1 MAESTQTAK
10 NLEFRANLP
19 KYFRL
24 AAIGVFA
31 LAVIGIGI
39 GFYSAR
45 NVTEFRMVGFPTS
58 LSKDVVAQV
67 NGYERRESE
76 GDVVKYYIKADQ
88 ATTFSD
94 NHQEMENVYLQ
105 VFDPSGVASDQI
117 TAIKAVYIP
126 EDNKNFTAYFAGN
139 VNIQTRDSLKVK
151 TEQITYKKETETAS
165 ADEQVDFE
173 RENIRGRSFGAVV
186 KVAEKRLEL
195 LRDVDIQTFESP
207 EFAKSNVE
215 QSHIKAGYAV
225 YDQLN
230 EKIEL
235 QQSVHV
241 TAVRGTRNADVQSDR
256 ANVFLVA
263 PESGGRD
270 VSKIELFDNV
280 LINTQESNGRPTK
293 ISSGYAL
300 YQRQIER
307 FDLKNDVN
315 IITVEDEKPTVIKSS
330 SAVYEPA
337 AGHIQLNGAAEI
349 TQGNDYVKG
358 DEVTADLYP
367 SKKLKNAAARGN
379 AYIRQAA
386 ADRTTE
392 ISSAELNAAFNDNQQ
407 LVIANSLGGSNAILT
422 PVSKTDYSKVT
433 LSAPRAIHAFFKG
446 EGLFEKIVT
455 DGRTTIQLDVPNT
468 DSDSANKK
476 VTADSVKTFFN
487 ADGKDISRA
496 EAVGDAELIVEPLK
510 ATPTNYRTT
519 INAPRFD
526 CEFFPTG
533 NNAKQCVAATKTRT
547 VRIPTV
553 KAADR
558 ENQVIVAD
566 RLTANFNQ
574 ASKDIESV
582 VASGGAKF
590 TEGQRNAISSEMTF
604 TANDET
610 VRLRGA
616 EPTAWDSTA
625 RAKAREIDWNTRE
638 QRSYLRGNV
647 STTYYSQKQTSG
659 AAPFGDTEKPV
670 FLTSDNA
677 EFDHKNKSA
686 VYTGSARGWQ
696 ENNFV
701 RADKF
706 FIQEPQGMFFA
717 DGSVSSLLYDAKRKE
732 NGKTATAPVYA
743 SSLKMSYNRDSR
755 VLHYENNVDI
765 RQGTDRITGGVA
777 NVFLSD
783 RNEVSRT
790 DVENSVVVTQPNRKA
805 TGDFAQYITADEVVV
820 LRGNPARV
828 DDAENGSSSGAQ
840 LTVYLKQ
847 NRVVGEG
854 KTNQNTTGRTRSVYK
869 VKNN

>member
-1 MAESTQTAK
+1 MAENTQTAK

-24 AAIGVFA
+24 AAIGVFV

-76 GDVVKYYIKADQ
+76 GDTVKYYIKADK

-105 VFDPSGVASDQI
+105 VFDPTGAASDQI
-117 TAIKAVYIP
+117 TAVKAVYIP
-126 EDNKNFTAYFAGN
+126 EEDKNFTAYFAGN

-151 TEQITYKKETETAS
+151 TEQVTYKKETETAS

-186 KVAEKRLEL
+186 KVVEKRLEL

-207 EFAKSNVE
+207 ELAKSNVE
-215 QSHIKAGYAV
+215 QSHIQSGYAV

-241 TAVRGTRNADVQSDR
+241 TAVRGTRTADVQSDR

-263 PESGGRD
+263 PETGGRD

-300 YQRQIER
+300 YQRQIDR

-315 IITVEDEKPTVIKSS
+315 IVTVEDEKPTVIKSAN
-330 SAVYEPA
+330 AVYEQA
-337 AGHIQLNGAAEI
+337 ARHIQLNGEAEV

-358 DEVTADLYP
+358 DEVAADLYP

-379 AYIRQAA
+379 AYIRQTA

-392 ISSAELNAAFNDNQQ
+392 IAAAELNAAFNDNQQ
-407 LVIANSLGGSNAILT
+407 LTTANSLGISNAILT
-422 PVSKTDYSKVT
+422 PVTKSDYSKVT

-455 DGRTTIQLDVPNT
+455 DGRTTIQLDVPDT

-496 EAVGDAELIVEPLK
+496 EAIGDAELLVEPLK

-533 NNAKQCVAATKTRT
+533 NNAKQCVATTKTRT
-547 VRIPTV
+547 VRVPTV
-553 KAADR
+553 KAPDR

-582 VASGGAKF
+582 LASGGAKF
-590 TEGQRNAISSEMTF
+590 TEGQRNAISSEITF

-659 AAPFGDTEKPV
+659 AAPFGDT
-670 FLTSDNA
+670 D
-677 EFDHKNKSA
+677 
-686 VYTGSARGWQ
+686 
-696 ENNFV
+696 
-701 RADKF
+701 
-706 FIQEPQGMFFA
+706 
-717 DGSVSSLLYDAKRKE
+717 
-732 NGKTATAPVYA
+732 
-743 SSLKMSYNRDSR
+743 
-755 VLHYENNVDI
+755 
-765 RQGTDRITGGVA
+765 
-777 NVFLSD
+777 
-783 RNEVSRT
+783 
-790 DVENSVVVTQPNRKA
+790 
-805 TGDFAQYITADEVVV
+805 
-820 LRGNPARV
+820 
-828 DDAENGSSSGAQ
+828 
-840 LTVYLKQ
+840 
-847 NRVVGEG
+847 
-854 KTNQNTTGRTRSVYK
+854 
-869 VKNN
+869 

>member
-1 MAESTQTAK
+1 VAENTQTAK

-24 AAIGVFA
+24 AAIGIFA

-45 NVTEFRMVGFPTS
+45 NVTEFRMIGFPTS

-76 GDVVKYYIKADQ
+76 GDIVKYYIKADK

-105 VFDPSGVASDQI
+105 VFDPTGAASDQI
-117 TAIKAVYIP
+117 TAVKAVYIP
-126 EDNKNFTAYFAGN
+126 EEDKNFTAYFAGN

-151 TEQITYKKETETAS
+151 TEQVTYKKETETAS

-186 KVAEKRLEL
+186 KVVEKRLEL

-207 EFAKSNVE
+207 ELAKSNVE
-215 QSHIKAGYAV
+215 QSHIKSGYAV

-241 TAVRGTRNADVQSDR
+241 TAVRGTRTADVQSDR

-263 PESGGRD
+263 SETGGRD

-300 YQRQIER
+300 YQRQIDR

-315 IITVEDEKPTVIKSS
+315 IVTVEDEKPTVIKSAN
-330 SAVYEPA
+330 AVYEQA
-337 AGHIQLNGAAEI
+337 ARHIQLNGEAEV

-358 DEVTADLYP
+358 DEVAADLYP

-392 ISSAELNAAFNDNQQ
+392 IAAAELNAAFNDNQQ
-407 LVIANSLGGSNAILT
+407 LTIANSLGGSNTILT
-422 PVSKTDYSKVT
+422 PTNKTDYSKVT

-446 EGLFEKIVT
+446 EGLFDKIVT
-455 DGRTTIQLDVPNT
+455 DGRTTIQLDVPDT

-496 EAVGDAELIVEPLK
+496 EAIGDAELLVEPLK

-533 NNAKQCVAATKTRT
+533 NNAKQCVATTKTRT
-547 VRIPTV
+547 VRVPTV
-553 KAADR
+553 KAPDR

-574 ASKDIESV
+574 GSKDIESV
-582 VASGGAKF
+582 LASGGAKF
-590 TEGQRNAISSEMTF
+590 TEGERNAISSEITF

-659 AAPFGDTEKPV
+659 AAPFGDTDKPV

-686 VYTGSARGWQ
+686 VYTGGARGWQ

-732 NGKTATAPVYA
+732 DGKTTTVPVYA
-743 SSLKMSYNRDSR
+743 SSQKMSYNRDSR

-777 NVFLSD
+777 NVFLSNG
-783 RNEVSRT
+783 NEVSRT